1 MNNIYINHGQE
12 NNKLLVILGPTASG
26 KSDLAVELAR
36 RFNSE
41 VISADSRQVYKGMD
55 IGSGKITKK
64 EMRGVSHWLLDVASP
79 KKRFTVAQFQK
90 LARKKIKNIWQGGKL
105 PILCGGTG
113 LYIQSIIGGLAIP
126 EVPPDAKLR
135 AKLEKLTTKKLFTKL
150 LKLDP
155 RRAKN
160 IDRHNRRRLIRALE
174 IVIKTGK
181 PVPQNSLFLQSH
193 TSFSPL
199 LKRGAGGDFYNNT
212 INAALKNPS
221 YPPFVKGRNLLQ
233 LGIAQPKEKLKN
245 LIKNRLIKRLRQG
258 MVAEVKK
265 LRKSGVSWKRLEE
278 FGLEY
283 RAIAQFLQKKITKQQ
298 MIEKIQKESE
308 QYAKR
313 QMTWFKRDKRIHW
326 IKNYKEVKK
335 LTKRFFR

>member
-1 MNNIYINHGQE
+1 MSTQNK
-12 NNKLLVILGPTASG
+12 KLLVILGPTASG

-36 RFNSE
+36 QFNGE

-64 EMRGVSHWLLDVASP
+64 EMKGISHYLLDVASP
-79 KKRFTVAQFQK
+79 KKRFTVFQFQK
-90 LARKKIKNIWQGGKL
+90 LARKAIKNIRKHGKL

-113 LYIQSIIGGLAIP
+113 LYIQSIVDGLIIP
-126 EVPPDAKLR
+126 EIPPDSKLR
-135 AKLEKLTTKKLFTKL
+135 AKLEKLTTEKLFAKL

-181 PVPQNSLFLQSH
+181 PVP
-193 TSFSPL
+193 L
-199 LKRGAGGDFYNNT
+199 LSCRHPKFISGSNEMPKQVRHDILLIGITLPKKQLSTRIKKR
-212 INAALKNPS
+212 
-221 YPPFVKGRNLLQ
+221 LL
-233 LGIAQPKEKLKN
+233 
-245 LIKNRLIKRLRQG
+245 KRLRQG
-258 MVAEVKK
+258 MITEIKK

-283 RAIAQFLQKKITKQQ
+283 RAVAQYLQGKIIKQE
-298 MIEKIQKESE
+298 MAYKIQKESE

-313 QMTWFKRDKRIHW
+313 QITWFRKDTRIIW
-326 IKNYKEVKK
+326 IKNYKEAEKLVKNLLK
-335 LTKRFFR
+335 NPS